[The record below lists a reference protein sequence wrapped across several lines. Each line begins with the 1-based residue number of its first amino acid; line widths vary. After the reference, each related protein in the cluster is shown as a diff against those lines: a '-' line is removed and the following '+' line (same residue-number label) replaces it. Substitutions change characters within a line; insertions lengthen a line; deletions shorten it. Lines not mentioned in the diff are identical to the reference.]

1 MSASAPLNLLNLAK
15 AEPGLPKSALTRDLS
30 VQALTE
36 TITLA
41 PAGLWLLVLEGELI
55 VDLPHGDFR
64 VLKVGDSVRLE
75 AERVVLTPLPEAV
88 FLFAENGTVAHRL
101 GDTAGIPN
109 RLK

>member
-15 AEPGLPKSALTRDLS
+15 AEPGHPKSALTRDLS

-41 PAGLWLLVLEGELI
+41 PARVWLLVLEGELI

-64 VLKVGDSVRLE
+64 VLRVGDSVRLD
-75 AERVVLTPLPEAV
+75 AERVTLTPLQAAV
-88 FLFAENGTVAHRL
+88 FLFAEASTQTNSVT
-101 GDTAGIPN
+101 
-109 RLK
+109 